1 MCFIVY
7 ADAVVKKGCE
17 DMREHMYRAWDKE
30 RNIMV
35 YPKQIYPKGQYQML
49 LHDIAAN
56 RKGLAL
62 QHFDT
67 RSHYQYDGDVFAAP
81 NWEDVDAYFMQYT
94 GIKDTDN
101 QNIYEGDIL
110 IVQSMLT
117 EMTPSYRAE
126 VVWDKYRFALR
137 AFESDR
143 RINSF
148 PCLNVNADPL
158 CFNLKII
165 GNVYENTEL
174 LEGEY
179 VSNLLVR

>member
-7 ADAVVKKGCE
+7 ADAVAKKGCE

-30 RNIMV
+30 RNVMV

-49 LHDIAAN
+49 LHDIVAN
-56 RKGLAL
+56 HKGLAL

-117 EMTPSYRAE
+117 EMTSPYRAE

-137 AFESDR
+137 ELRKGFFENTIPYS
-143 RINSF
+143 
-148 PCLNVNADPL
+148 NVIADL
-158 CFNLKII
+158 SYFNLKII
-165 GNVYENTEL
+165 GNVYENPEL
-174 LEGEY
+174 LEEQH
-179 VSNLLVR
+179 V